1 MSPLSTHSTDL
12 RPSLFIQHPKQPP
25 QAIRELIHRA
35 FEVSLSLQGTQ
46 VEIPPSAAMIIA
58 VAADGLWEPL
68 LCQILSGEFYSSAVS
83 FGPVSQKQLANGT
96 LQQSSM
102 KTHLEEM

>member
-1 MSPLSTHSTDL
+1 M
-12 RPSLFIQHPKQPP
+12 
-25 QAIRELIHRA
+25 
-35 FEVSLSLQGTQ
+35 SLSLQATQ

-58 VAADGLWEPL
+58 VVADGFWEPI
-68 LCQILSGEFYSSAVS
+68 LCQILSGEVYSSAVS
-83 FGPVSQKQLANGT
+83 FGPVSKKQLANRT